1 MIGILLAGIFITKTT
16 SSLTSGSGDAGIAQA
31 SLGRSAEAAS
41 IPSTGV
47 MSASPETVF
56 AYNEPGSEAGA
67 GVRSARTESPQAGAA
82 QAEDAQAGG
91 AQADRAR
98 IENAP
103 VENAQ
108 ADGSQAEGTQA
119 EGTQTG
125 TQADEAQAGGAQA
138 AGTQA
143 AADQEEPA
151 VREDGQPEAA
161 AAANEAAPAMAGLE
175 SAAPKETALPEAASG
190 VPAEETAAEETVKS
204 PLDPSVDPPKDS
216 SVLGEEKEYTLEELK
231 DRLQTV
237 EEQIAAQEEAA
248 DSNPASRYMAAEYAW
263 NLWDGEL
270 NLIYSHIRSHMS
282 EKEAEDLKREEVAWL
297 KERDLAAEQA
307 YVQNDTPPKQ
317 SIQYITISAQKTRE
331 RCYELLEQYE
341 DVLER

>member
-47 MSASPETVF
+47 MSASPETAF
-56 AYNEPGSEAGA
+56 AYNEPGSETGA
-67 GVRSARTESPQAGAA
+67 GVRSARTE
-82 QAEDAQAGG
+82 
-91 AQADRAR
+91 
-98 IENAP
+98 NAP
-103 VENAQ
+103 VERAQ
-108 ADGSQAEGTQA
+108 TDGSQAEGTRV
-119 EGTQTG
+119 EGTQADEPQAAG
-125 TQADEAQAGGAQA
+125 AQADEAQAGGAQA
-138 AGTQA
+138 AGTQEEPA
-143 AADQEEPA
+143 QEEPA
-151 VREDGQPEAA
+151 VREDGQPAAA

-175 SAAPKETALPEAASG
+175 SAAPKETALPEAAAG
-190 VPAEETAAEETVKS
+190 APAEETAAEETVKS
-204 PLDPSVDPPKDS
+204 PLDPSVDPPKAS

-237 EEQIAAQEEAA
+237 EEQIAAQGEAA

-282 EKEAEDLKREEVAWL
+282 EEEAEDLKREEVAWL

-331 RCYELLEQYE
+331 RCYELLEQYA

>member
-47 MSASPETVF
+47 MSASPETAF
-56 AYNEPGSEAGA
+56 AYNEPGSETGA
-67 GVRSARTESPQAGAA
+67 GVRSARTE
-82 QAEDAQAGG
+82 
-91 AQADRAR
+91 
-98 IENAP
+98 NAP
-103 VENAQ
+103 VERAQ
-108 ADGSQAEGTQA
+108 TDGSQAEGTRA

-125 TQADEAQAGGAQA
+125 TQADEPQAGGAQA
-138 AGTQA
+138 AGA
-143 AADQEEPA
+143 QEEPA

-175 SAAPKETALPEAASG
+175 SAAPKETALPEAAAG
-190 VPAEETAAEETVKS
+190 APAEETAAEETVKS
-204 PLDPSVDPPKDS
+204 PLDPSVDPPKAS

-237 EEQIAAQEEAA
+237 EEQIAAQEEAV

-282 EKEAEDLKREEVAWL
+282 EEEAEDLKREEVAWL

-331 RCYELLEQYE
+331 RCYELLEQYA

>member
-1 MIGILLAGIFITKTT
+1 MIGILLVGIFITKTT

-47 MSASPETVF
+47 MSASPETAF

-67 GVRSARTESPQAGAA
+67 GVRSARTE
-82 QAEDAQAGG
+82 
-91 AQADRAR
+91 
-98 IENAP
+98 NAP
-103 VENAQ
+103 VERAQ
-108 ADGSQAEGTQA
+108 TDGSQAEGTRA
-119 EGTQTG
+119 EGTQADEPQAAG
-125 TQADEAQAGGAQA
+125 AGADEAQAGGAQA
-138 AGTQA
+138 AGA
-143 AADQEEPA
+143 QEEPA

-175 SAAPKETALPEAASG
+175 SAAPKETALPEAAAG
-190 VPAEETAAEETVKS
+190 APAEETAAEETVKS
-204 PLDPSVDPPKDS
+204 PLDPSVDPPKAS

-237 EEQIAAQEEAA
+237 EEQIAAQEAA
-248 DSNPASRYMAAEYAW
+248 VDSNPASRYMAAEYAW

-282 EKEAEDLKREEVAWL
+282 EEEAENLKREEVAWL

-331 RCYELLEQYE
+331 RCYELLEQYA

>member
-47 MSASPETVF
+47 MSASPETAF

-67 GVRSARTESPQAGAA
+67 GVRSARTE
-82 QAEDAQAGG
+82 
-91 AQADRAR
+91 
-98 IENAP
+98 NAP
-103 VENAQ
+103 VERAQ
-108 ADGSQAEGTQA
+108 TDGSQAEGTRV
-119 EGTQTG
+119 EGTQADEPQAAG
-125 TQADEAQAGGAQA
+125 AGADEAQAGGAQA
-138 AGTQA
+138 AGA
-143 AADQEEPA
+143 QEEPA

-175 SAAPKETALPEAASG
+175 SAAPKETALPEAAAG
-190 VPAEETAAEETVKS
+190 APAEETAAEETVKS
-204 PLDPSVDPPKDS
+204 PLDPSVDPPKAS

-282 EKEAEDLKREEVAWL
+282 EEEAEDLKREEVAWL

-331 RCYELLEQYE
+331 RCYELLEQYA

>member
-47 MSASPETVF
+47 MSASPETAF
-56 AYNEPGSEAGA
+56 AYNEPGSETGA
-67 GVRSARTESPQAGAA
+67 GVRSARTE
-82 QAEDAQAGG
+82 
-91 AQADRAR
+91 
-98 IENAP
+98 NAP
-103 VENAQ
+103 VERAQ
-108 ADGSQAEGTQA
+108 TDGSQAEGTRA
-119 EGTQTG
+119 EGTQTE
-125 TQADEAQAGGAQA
+125 TQVDEPQAAGAQA
-138 AGTQA
+138 AGT
-143 AADQEEPA
+143 QEEPA

-175 SAAPKETALPEAASG
+175 SAASKEMALPEAAAG
-190 VPAEETAAEETVKS
+190 APAEETAAEETGKA
-204 PLDPSVDPPKDS
+204 PLDPSVDPPKAS

-282 EKEAEDLKREEVAWL
+282 EEEAEDLKREEVAWL

-331 RCYELLEQYE
+331 RCYELLEQYA

>member
-47 MSASPETVF
+47 MSASPETAF
-56 AYNEPGSEAGA
+56 AYNEPGSETGA
-67 GVRSARTESPQAGAA
+67 GVRSARTE
-82 QAEDAQAGG
+82 
-91 AQADRAR
+91 
-98 IENAP
+98 NAP
-103 VENAQ
+103 VERAQ
-108 ADGSQAEGTQA
+108 TDGSQAEGTWA
-119 EGTQTG
+119 EG
-125 TQADEAQAGGAQA
+125 TQADEPQAAGAQA
-138 AGTQA
+138 AGT
-143 AADQEEPA
+143 QEEPA

-175 SAAPKETALPEAASG
+175 SAAPKETALPEAAAG
-190 VPAEETAAEETVKS
+190 APAEETAAEETVKS
-204 PLDPSVDPPKDS
+204 PLDPSVDPPKAS

-282 EKEAEDLKREEVAWL
+282 EEEAEDLKREEVAWL

-331 RCYELLEQYE
+331 RCYELLEQYA

>member
-47 MSASPETVF
+47 MSASPETAF

-67 GVRSARTESPQAGAA
+67 GVRSARTE
-82 QAEDAQAGG
+82 
-91 AQADRAR
+91 
-98 IENAP
+98 NAP
-103 VENAQ
+103 VERAQ
-108 ADGSQAEGTQA
+108 TDGSQAEGTRV
-119 EGTQTG
+119 EGTQADEPQAAG
-125 TQADEAQAGGAQA
+125 AGADEAQAGGAQA
-138 AGTQA
+138 AGA
-143 AADQEEPA
+143 QEEPA

-175 SAAPKETALPEAASG
+175 SAAPKETALPEAAAG
-190 VPAEETAAEETVKS
+190 TPAEETAAEETVKS
-204 PLDPSVDPPKDS
+204 PLDPSVDPPKAS

-270 NLIYSHIRSHMS
+270 NLIYSHIRSHML
-282 EKEAEDLKREEVAWL
+282 EEEAENLKREEVAWL

-331 RCYELLEQYE
+331 RCYELLEQYA

>member
-47 MSASPETVF
+47 MSASPETAF
-56 AYNEPGSEAGA
+56 AYNEPGSETGA
-67 GVRSARTESPQAGAA
+67 GVRSARTE
-82 QAEDAQAGG
+82 
-91 AQADRAR
+91 
-98 IENAP
+98 NAP
-103 VENAQ
+103 VERAQ
-108 ADGSQAEGTQA
+108 TDGSQAEGTRV
-119 EGTQTG
+119 EGTQADEPQAG
-125 TQADEAQAGGAQA
+125 DAQADEAQAGGAQA
-138 AGTQA
+138 AGA
-143 AADQEEPA
+143 QEEPA

-175 SAAPKETALPEAASG
+175 SAAPKETALPEAAAG
-190 VPAEETAAEETVKS
+190 APAEETAAEETVKS
-204 PLDPSVDPPKDS
+204 PLDPSVDPPKAS

-270 NLIYSHIRSHMS
+270 NLIYSHIRSHML
-282 EKEAEDLKREEVAWL
+282 EEEAEDLKREEVAWL

-331 RCYELLEQYE
+331 RCYELLEQYA

>member
-41 IPSTGV
+41 IPGTGV
-47 MSASPETVF
+47 MSASPETAF

-67 GVRSARTESPQAGAA
+67 GVRSARTE
-82 QAEDAQAGG
+82 
-91 AQADRAR
+91 
-98 IENAP
+98 NAP
-103 VENAQ
+103 VERAQ
-108 ADGSQAEGTQA
+108 TDGSQAEGTRV
-119 EGTQTG
+119 EG
-125 TQADEAQAGGAQA
+125 TQADEPQAAGAGADDAQAGGAQA
-138 AGTQA
+138 AGA
-143 AADQEEPA
+143 QEEPA
-151 VREDGQPEAA
+151 VREDGQPAAA

-175 SAAPKETALPEAASG
+175 SAAPKETALPEAAAG
-190 VPAEETAAEETVKS
+190 APAEETAAEETVKS
-204 PLDPSVDPPKDS
+204 PLDPSVDPPKAS

-282 EKEAEDLKREEVAWL
+282 EEEAEDLKREEVAWL

-331 RCYELLEQYE
+331 RCYELLEQYA

>member
-31 SLGRSAEAAS
+31 SLGRSTEAAS

-47 MSASPETVF
+47 MSASPETAF

-67 GVRSARTESPQAGAA
+67 GVRSARTE
-82 QAEDAQAGG
+82 
-91 AQADRAR
+91 
-98 IENAP
+98 NAP
-103 VENAQ
+103 VERAQ
-108 ADGSQAEGTQA
+108 TDGSQAEGTRV
-119 EGTQTG
+119 EGTQADEPQAAG
-125 TQADEAQAGGAQA
+125 AGADEAQAGGAQA
-138 AGTQA
+138 AGTQ
-143 AADQEEPA
+143 EEPA
-151 VREDGQPEAA
+151 VREDGQPAAA

-175 SAAPKETALPEAASG
+175 SAAPKETAFPEAAAG
-190 VPAEETAAEETVKS
+190 APAEETAAEETVKS
-204 PLDPSVDPPKDS
+204 PLDPSVDPPKAS

-270 NLIYSHIRSHMS
+270 NLIYSHIRSHML
-282 EKEAEDLKREEVAWL
+282 EEEAEDLKREEVAWL

-331 RCYELLEQYE
+331 RCYELLEQYA

>member
-47 MSASPETVF
+47 MSASPETAF
-56 AYNEPGSEAGA
+56 AYNEPGSETGA
-67 GVRSARTESPQAGAA
+67 GVRSARTE
-82 QAEDAQAGG
+82 
-91 AQADRAR
+91 
-98 IENAP
+98 NAP
-103 VENAQ
+103 VERAQ
-108 ADGSQAEGTQA
+108 TDGSQAEGTRV
-119 EGTQTG
+119 EGTQADEPQAAG
-125 TQADEAQAGGAQA
+125 AQADEAQAGGAQA
-138 AGTQA
+138 AGTQEEPA
-143 AADQEEPA
+143 QEEPA
-151 VREDGQPEAA
+151 VREDGQPAAA
-161 AAANEAAPAMAGLE
+161 AAANEAAPAMSGLE
-175 SAAPKETALPEAASG
+175 SAASKETALPEAAAG
-190 VPAEETAAEETVKS
+190 APAEETAAEETVKS
-204 PLDPSVDPPKDS
+204 PLDPSVDPPKAS

-282 EKEAEDLKREEVAWL
+282 EEEAEDLKREEVAWL

-331 RCYELLEQYE
+331 RCYELLEQYA

>member
-31 SLGRSAEAAS
+31 SLGRSAEATS

-47 MSASPETVF
+47 MSASPETAF
-56 AYNEPGSEAGA
+56 AYNEPGSETGA
-67 GVRSARTESPQAGAA
+67 GVRSARTE
-82 QAEDAQAGG
+82 
-91 AQADRAR
+91 
-98 IENAP
+98 NAP
-103 VENAQ
+103 VERAQ
-108 ADGSQAEGTQA
+108 TDGSQAEETRA
-119 EGTQTG
+119 EGTQTE
-125 TQADEAQAGGAQA
+125 TQADEPQAGDAQA
-138 AGTQA
+138 AGT
-143 AADQEEPA
+143 QEEPA

-175 SAAPKETALPEAASG
+175 SAAPKETALPEAAAG
-190 VPAEETAAEETVKS
+190 APAEETAAEETVKS
-204 PLDPSVDPPKDS
+204 PLDPSVDPPKAS

-237 EEQIAAQEEAA
+237 EEQIAAQEAA
-248 DSNPASRYMAAEYAW
+248 VDSNPASRYMAAEYAW

-282 EKEAEDLKREEVAWL
+282 EEEAENLKREEVAWL

-331 RCYELLEQYE
+331 RCYELLEQYA

>member
-47 MSASPETVF
+47 MSASPETAF

-67 GVRSARTESPQAGAA
+67 GVRSARTE
-82 QAEDAQAGG
+82 
-91 AQADRAR
+91 
-98 IENAP
+98 NAP
-103 VENAQ
+103 VERAQ
-108 ADGSQAEGTQA
+108 TDGSQAEGTRV
-119 EGTQTG
+119 EGTQADEPQAAG
-125 TQADEAQAGGAQA
+125 AGADEAQAGGAQA
-138 AGTQA
+138 AGTQ
-143 AADQEEPA
+143 EEPA
-151 VREDGQPEAA
+151 VREDGQPAAA

-175 SAAPKETALPEAASG
+175 SAAPKETALPEAAAG
-190 VPAEETAAEETVKS
+190 APAEETAAEETVKS
-204 PLDPSVDPPKDS
+204 PLDPSVDPPKAS

-282 EKEAEDLKREEVAWL
+282 EEEAENLKREEVAWL

-331 RCYELLEQYE
+331 RCYELLEQYA

>member
-47 MSASPETVF
+47 MSASPETAF

-67 GVRSARTESPQAGAA
+67 GVRSARTE
-82 QAEDAQAGG
+82 
-91 AQADRAR
+91 
-98 IENAP
+98 NAP
-103 VENAQ
+103 VERAQ
-108 ADGSQAEGTQA
+108 TDGSQAEGTRV
-119 EGTQTG
+119 EG
-125 TQADEAQAGGAQA
+125 TQADEPQAAGAQA
-138 AGTQA
+138 AGT
-143 AADQEEPA
+143 QEEPA

-175 SAAPKETALPEAASG
+175 SAASKETALPEAAAG
-190 VPAEETAAEETVKS
+190 APAEETAAEETVKS
-204 PLDPSVDPPKDS
+204 PLDPSVDPPKAS

-282 EKEAEDLKREEVAWL
+282 EEEAEDLKREEVAWL

-331 RCYELLEQYE
+331 RCYELLEQYA

>member
-47 MSASPETVF
+47 MSASPETAF

-67 GVRSARTESPQAGAA
+67 GVRSARTE
-82 QAEDAQAGG
+82 
-91 AQADRAR
+91 
-98 IENAP
+98 NAP
-103 VENAQ
+103 VERAQ
-108 ADGSQAEGTQA
+108 TDGSQAEGTRV
-119 EGTQTG
+119 EGTQADEPQAAG
-125 TQADEAQAGGAQA
+125 AGADEAQAGGAQA
-138 AGTQA
+138 AGTQ
-143 AADQEEPA
+143 EEPA
-151 VREDGQPEAA
+151 VREDGQPAAA

-175 SAAPKETALPEAASG
+175 SAAPKETALPEAAAG
-190 VPAEETAAEETVKS
+190 APAEETAAEETVKS
-204 PLDPSVDPPKDS
+204 PLDPSVDPPKAS
-216 SVLGEEKEYTLEELK
+216 SVLGEDKEYTLEELK

-282 EKEAEDLKREEVAWL
+282 EEEAEDLKREEVAWL

-331 RCYELLEQYE
+331 RCYELLEQYA

>member
-1 MIGILLAGIFITKTT
+1 MNKRMWIVMIGILLAGIFITKTT

-31 SLGRSAEAAS
+31 SLGRSTEAAS

-47 MSASPETVF
+47 MSASPETAF

-67 GVRSARTESPQAGAA
+67 GVRSARTE
-82 QAEDAQAGG
+82 
-91 AQADRAR
+91 
-98 IENAP
+98 NAP
-103 VENAQ
+103 VERAQ
-108 ADGSQAEGTQA
+108 TDGSQAEGTRV
-119 EGTQTG
+119 EGTQADEPQAAG
-125 TQADEAQAGGAQA
+125 AGADEAQAGGAQA
-138 AGTQA
+138 AGTQ
-143 AADQEEPA
+143 EEPA
-151 VREDGQPEAA
+151 VREDGQPAAA

-175 SAAPKETALPEAASG
+175 SAAPKETAFPEAAAG
-190 VPAEETAAEETVKS
+190 APAEETAAEETVKS
-204 PLDPSVDPPKDS
+204 PLDPSVDPPKAS

-282 EKEAEDLKREEVAWL
+282 EEEAEDLKREEVAWL

-331 RCYELLEQYE
+331 RCYELLEQYA

>member
-47 MSASPETVF
+47 MSASPEMAF
-56 AYNEPGSEAGA
+56 AYNEPGSETGA
-67 GVRSARTESPQAGAA
+67 GVRSARTE
-82 QAEDAQAGG
+82 
-91 AQADRAR
+91 
-98 IENAP
+98 NAP
-103 VENAQ
+103 VERAQ
-108 ADGSQAEGTQA
+108 TDGSQAEGTRV
-119 EGTQTG
+119 EGTQADEPQAAG
-125 TQADEAQAGGAQA
+125 AGADEAQAGGAQA
-138 AGTQA
+138 AGTQ
-143 AADQEEPA
+143 EEPA
-151 VREDGQPEAA
+151 VREDGQPAAA

-175 SAAPKETALPEAASG
+175 SAAPKETALPEAAAG
-190 VPAEETAAEETVKS
+190 APAEETAAEETVKS
-204 PLDPSVDPPKDS
+204 PLDPSVDPPKAS

-237 EEQIAAQEEAA
+237 EEQIAAQEEAV

-282 EKEAEDLKREEVAWL
+282 EEEAEDLKREEVAWL

-331 RCYELLEQYE
+331 RCYELLEQYA

>member
-47 MSASPETVF
+47 MSASPETAF
-56 AYNEPGSEAGA
+56 AYNEPGSETGA
-67 GVRSARTESPQAGAA
+67 GVRSARTE
-82 QAEDAQAGG
+82 
-91 AQADRAR
+91 
-98 IENAP
+98 NAP
-103 VENAQ
+103 VERAQ
-108 ADGSQAEGTQA
+108 TDGSQAEGTWA
-119 EGTQTG
+119 EG
-125 TQADEAQAGGAQA
+125 TQADEPQAAGAQA
-138 AGTQA
+138 AGT
-143 AADQEEPA
+143 QEEPA

-175 SAAPKETALPEAASG
+175 SAASKEMALPEAAAG
-190 VPAEETAAEETVKS
+190 APAEETAAEETVKS
-204 PLDPSVDPPKDS
+204 PLDPSVDPPKAS

-282 EKEAEDLKREEVAWL
+282 EEEAEDLKREEVAWL

-331 RCYELLEQYE
+331 RCYELLEQYA

>member
-47 MSASPETVF
+47 MSASPETAF

-67 GVRSARTESPQAGAA
+67 GVRSARTE
-82 QAEDAQAGG
+82 
-91 AQADRAR
+91 
-98 IENAP
+98 NAP
-103 VENAQ
+103 VERAQ
-108 ADGSQAEGTQA
+108 TDGSQAEGTRA
-119 EGTQTG
+119 EGTQTE
-125 TQADEAQAGGAQA
+125 TQVDEPQAAGAQA
-138 AGTQA
+138 AGT
-143 AADQEEPA
+143 QEEPA

-161 AAANEAAPAMAGLE
+161 AAANEAAPTMAGLE
-175 SAAPKETALPEAASG
+175 SAAPKETALPEAAAG
-190 VPAEETAAEETVKS
+190 APAEETAAEETVKS
-204 PLDPSVDPPKDS
+204 PLDPSVDPPKAS

-282 EKEAEDLKREEVAWL
+282 EEEAEDLKREEVAWL

-331 RCYELLEQYE
+331 RCYELLEQYA

>member
-47 MSASPETVF
+47 MSASPETAF
-56 AYNEPGSEAGA
+56 AYNEPGSETGA
-67 GVRSARTESPQAGAA
+67 GVRSARTE
-82 QAEDAQAGG
+82 
-91 AQADRAR
+91 
-98 IENAP
+98 NAP
-103 VENAQ
+103 VERAQ
-108 ADGSQAEGTQA
+108 TDGSQAEGTRV
-119 EGTQTG
+119 EGTQADEPQAG
-125 TQADEAQAGGAQA
+125 DAQADEAQAGGAQA
-138 AGTQA
+138 AGA
-143 AADQEEPA
+143 QEEPA

-175 SAAPKETALPEAASG
+175 SAAPKETALPEAAAG
-190 VPAEETAAEETVKS
+190 APAEETAAEETVKS
-204 PLDPSVDPPKDS
+204 PLDPSVDPPKAS

-282 EKEAEDLKREEVAWL
+282 EEEAEDLKREEVAWL

-331 RCYELLEQYE
+331 RCYELLEQYA

>member
-47 MSASPETVF
+47 MSASPETAF

-67 GVRSARTESPQAGAA
+67 GVRSARTE
-82 QAEDAQAGG
+82 
-91 AQADRAR
+91 
-98 IENAP
+98 NAP
-103 VENAQ
+103 VERAQ
-108 ADGSQAEGTQA
+108 TDGSQAEGTRV
-119 EGTQTG
+119 EGTQADEPQAAG
-125 TQADEAQAGGAQA
+125 AGADEAQAGGAQA
-138 AGTQA
+138 AGA
-143 AADQEEPA
+143 QEEPA
-151 VREDGQPEAA
+151 VREDGQPAAA

-175 SAAPKETALPEAASG
+175 SAAPKETALPEAAAG
-190 VPAEETAAEETVKS
+190 APAEETAAEETVKS
-204 PLDPSVDPPKDS
+204 PLDPSVDPPKAS
-216 SVLGEEKEYTLEELK
+216 SVLGEDKEYTLEELK

-237 EEQIAAQEEAA
+237 EEQIAAQEAA
-248 DSNPASRYMAAEYAW
+248 VDSNPASRYMAAEYAW

-282 EKEAEDLKREEVAWL
+282 EEEAEDLKREEVAWL

-317 SIQYITISAQKTRE
+317 SIQYITISAQETRE
-331 RCYELLEQYE
+331 RCYELLEQYA

>member
-1 MIGILLAGIFITKTT
+1 MNKRMWIVMIGILLAGIFITKTT

-47 MSASPETVF
+47 MSASPETAF

-67 GVRSARTESPQAGAA
+67 GVRSARTE
-82 QAEDAQAGG
+82 
-91 AQADRAR
+91 
-98 IENAP
+98 NAP
-103 VENAQ
+103 VERAQ
-108 ADGSQAEGTQA
+108 TDGSQAEGTRV
-119 EGTQTG
+119 EGTQADEPQAAG
-125 TQADEAQAGGAQA
+125 AGADEAQAGGAQA
-138 AGTQA
+138 AGTQ
-143 AADQEEPA
+143 EEPA
-151 VREDGQPEAA
+151 VREDGQPAAA

-175 SAAPKETALPEAASG
+175 SAAPKETALPEAAAG
-190 VPAEETAAEETVKS
+190 APAEETAAEETVKS
-204 PLDPSVDPPKDS
+204 PLDPSVDPPKAS

-237 EEQIAAQEEAA
+237 EEQIAAQEEAV

-282 EKEAEDLKREEVAWL
+282 EEEAEDLKREEVAWL

-331 RCYELLEQYE
+331 RCYELLEQYA

>member
-1 MIGILLAGIFITKTT
+1 MNKRMWIVMIGILLAGIFITKTT

-47 MSASPETVF
+47 MSASPETAF

-67 GVRSARTESPQAGAA
+67 GVRSARTE
-82 QAEDAQAGG
+82 
-91 AQADRAR
+91 
-98 IENAP
+98 NAP
-103 VENAQ
+103 VERAQ
-108 ADGSQAEGTQA
+108 TDGSQAEGTRV
-119 EGTQTG
+119 EGTQADEPQAAG
-125 TQADEAQAGGAQA
+125 AGADEAQAGGAQA
-138 AGTQA
+138 AGTQ
-143 AADQEEPA
+143 EEPA
-151 VREDGQPEAA
+151 VREDGQPAAA

-175 SAAPKETALPEAASG
+175 SAAPKETAFPEAAAG
-190 VPAEETAAEETVKS
+190 APAEETAAEETVKS
-204 PLDPSVDPPKDS
+204 PLDPSVDPPKAS

-282 EKEAEDLKREEVAWL
+282 EEEAEDLKREEVAWL

-331 RCYELLEQYE
+331 RCYELLEQYA

>member
-1 MIGILLAGIFITKTT
+1 MIGILLVGIFITKTT

-47 MSASPETVF
+47 MSASPETAF
-56 AYNEPGSEAGA
+56 AYNEPGSETGA
-67 GVRSARTESPQAGAA
+67 GVRSARTE
-82 QAEDAQAGG
+82 
-91 AQADRAR
+91 
-98 IENAP
+98 NAP
-103 VENAQ
+103 VERAQ
-108 ADGSQAEGTQA
+108 TDGSQAEGTQT

-151 VREDGQPEAA
+151 VREDGQPAA
-161 AAANEAAPAMAGLE
+161 AAAENEAAPAMAGLE
-175 SAAPKETALPEAASG
+175 GAAPKETALPEAAAGAS
-190 VPAEETAAEETVKS
+190 AEETAAEETVKS
-204 PLDPSVDPPKDS
+204 PLDPSVDPPKAS

-282 EKEAEDLKREEVAWL
+282 EEEAEDLKREEVAWL

-331 RCYELLEQYE
+331 RCYELLEQYA

>member
-47 MSASPETVF
+47 MSASPETAF
-56 AYNEPGSEAGA
+56 AYNEPGSETGA
-67 GVRSARTESPQAGAA
+67 GVRSARTE
-82 QAEDAQAGG
+82 
-91 AQADRAR
+91 
-98 IENAP
+98 NAP
-103 VENAQ
+103 VERAQ
-108 ADGSQAEGTQA
+108 TDGSQAEGTQA
-119 EGTQTG
+119 EGTQIG
-125 TQADEAQAGGAQA
+125 TQADEPQAAGAGADEAQAGGAQA
-138 AGTQA
+138 AGTQEEPA
-143 AADQEEPA
+143 QEEPA
-151 VREDGQPEAA
+151 VREDGQPAAA
-161 AAANEAAPAMAGLE
+161 AAANEAAPAMSGLE
-175 SAAPKETALPEAASG
+175 SAASKETALPEAAAG
-190 VPAEETAAEETVKS
+190 APAEETAAEETVKS
-204 PLDPSVDPPKDS
+204 PLDPSVDPPKAS

-237 EEQIAAQEEAA
+237 EEQIAAQGEAA

-282 EKEAEDLKREEVAWL
+282 EEEAEDLKREEVAWL

-331 RCYELLEQYE
+331 RCYELLEQYA

>member
-1 MIGILLAGIFITKTT
+1 MNKRMWIVMIGILLAGIFITKTT

-47 MSASPETVF
+47 MSASPETAF

-67 GVRSARTESPQAGAA
+67 GVRSARTE
-82 QAEDAQAGG
+82 
-91 AQADRAR
+91 
-98 IENAP
+98 NAP
-103 VENAQ
+103 VERAQ
-108 ADGSQAEGTQA
+108 TDGSQAEGTRV
-119 EGTQTG
+119 EGTQADEPQAAG
-125 TQADEAQAGGAQA
+125 AGADEAQAGGAQA
-138 AGTQA
+138 AGTQ
-143 AADQEEPA
+143 EEPA
-151 VREDGQPEAA
+151 VREDGQPAAA

-175 SAAPKETALPEAASG
+175 SAAPKETALPEAAAG
-190 VPAEETAAEETVKS
+190 APAEETAAEETVKS
-204 PLDPSVDPPKDS
+204 PLDPSVDPPKAS

-282 EKEAEDLKREEVAWL
+282 EEEAEDLKREEVAWL

-331 RCYELLEQYE
+331 RCYELLEQYA

>member
-47 MSASPETVF
+47 MSASPETAF

-67 GVRSARTESPQAGAA
+67 GVRSARTE
-82 QAEDAQAGG
+82 
-91 AQADRAR
+91 
-98 IENAP
+98 NAP
-103 VENAQ
+103 VERAQ
-108 ADGSQAEGTQA
+108 TDGSQAEGTWA
-119 EGTQTG
+119 EG
-125 TQADEAQAGGAQA
+125 TQADEPQAAGAQA
-138 AGTQA
+138 AGT
-143 AADQEEPA
+143 QEEPA
-151 VREDGQPEAA
+151 VREDGQPAAA

-175 SAAPKETALPEAASG
+175 SAAPKETALPEAAAG
-190 VPAEETAAEETVKS
+190 APAEETAAEETVKS
-204 PLDPSVDPPKDS
+204 PLDPSVDPPKAS

-270 NLIYSHIRSHMS
+270 NLIYSHIRSHML
-282 EKEAEDLKREEVAWL
+282 EEEAEDLKREEVAWL

-331 RCYELLEQYE
+331 RCYELLEQYA

>member
-1 MIGILLAGIFITKTT
+1 MLI
-16 SSLTSGSGDAGIAQA
+16 
-31 SLGRSAEAAS
+31 
-41 IPSTGV
+41 
-47 MSASPETVF
+47 MSRDLRQ
-56 AYNEPGSEAGA
+56 GA
-67 GVRSARTESPQAGAA
+67 GVRSARTE
-82 QAEDAQAGG
+82 
-91 AQADRAR
+91 
-98 IENAP
+98 NAP
-103 VENAQ
+103 VERAQ
-108 ADGSQAEGTQA
+108 TDGSQAEGTLA
-119 EGTQTG
+119 EGTQIG
-125 TQADEAQAGGAQA
+125 TQADEPQAAGAGADEAQAGGAQA
-138 AGTQA
+138 AGTQ
-143 AADQEEPA
+143 EEPA
-151 VREDGQPEAA
+151 VREDGQPAAA

-175 SAAPKETALPEAASG
+175 SAAPKETAFPEAAAG
-190 VPAEETAAEETVKS
+190 APAEETAAEETVKS
-204 PLDPSVDPPKDS
+204 PLDPSVDPPKAS

-237 EEQIAAQEEAA
+237 EEQIAAQEEAV

-282 EKEAEDLKREEVAWL
+282 EEEAEDLKREEVAWL

-331 RCYELLEQYE
+331 RCYELLEQYA

>member
-1 MIGILLAGIFITKTT
+1 M
-16 SSLTSGSGDAGIAQA
+16 
-31 SLGRSAEAAS
+31 GRSAEAAS

-47 MSASPETVF
+47 MSASPETAF

-67 GVRSARTESPQAGAA
+67 GVRSARTE
-82 QAEDAQAGG
+82 
-91 AQADRAR
+91 
-98 IENAP
+98 NAP
-103 VENAQ
+103 VERAQ
-108 ADGSQAEGTQA
+108 TDGSQAEGTQA
-119 EGTQTG
+119 EGTQIG
-125 TQADEAQAGGAQA
+125 TQADEPQAGDAQADEAQAGGAQA
-138 AGTQA
+138 AGA
-143 AADQEEPA
+143 QEEPA

-175 SAAPKETALPEAASG
+175 SAAPKETALPEAAAG
-190 VPAEETAAEETVKS
+190 APVEETAAEETVKS
-204 PLDPSVDPPKDS
+204 PLDPSVDPPKAS

-237 EEQIAAQEEAA
+237 EEQIAAQEEAV

-282 EKEAEDLKREEVAWL
+282 EEEAEDLKREEVAWL

-331 RCYELLEQYE
+331 RCYELLEQYA

>member
-47 MSASPETVF
+47 MSASPETAF

-67 GVRSARTESPQAGAA
+67 GVRSARTE
-82 QAEDAQAGG
+82 
-91 AQADRAR
+91 
-98 IENAP
+98 NAP
-103 VENAQ
+103 VERAQ
-108 ADGSQAEGTQA
+108 TDGSQAEGTRV
-119 EGTQTG
+119 EGTQADEPQAAG
-125 TQADEAQAGGAQA
+125 AQADEAQARGAQA
-138 AGTQA
+138 TGA
-143 AADQEEPA
+143 QEEPA
-151 VREDGQPEAA
+151 VREDGQPAAA

-175 SAAPKETALPEAASG
+175 SAAPKETALPEAAAG
-190 VPAEETAAEETVKS
+190 APAEETAAEETVKS
-204 PLDPSVDPPKDS
+204 PLDPSVDPPKAS

-282 EKEAEDLKREEVAWL
+282 EEEAEDLKREEVAWL

-331 RCYELLEQYE
+331 RCHELLEQYA

>member
-47 MSASPETVF
+47 MSASPETAF

-67 GVRSARTESPQAGAA
+67 GVRSARTE
-82 QAEDAQAGG
+82 
-91 AQADRAR
+91 
-98 IENAP
+98 NAP
-103 VENAQ
+103 VERAQ
-108 ADGSQAEGTQA
+108 TDGSQAEGTRV
-119 EGTQTG
+119 EGTQADEPQAAG
-125 TQADEAQAGGAQA
+125 AGADEAQAGGAQA
-138 AGTQA
+138 AGT
-143 AADQEEPA
+143 QEEPA

-161 AAANEAAPAMAGLE
+161 AAANEDAPAMAGLE
-175 SAAPKETALPEAASG
+175 SAAPKETALPEAAAG
-190 VPAEETAAEETVKS
+190 APAEETAAEETVKS
-204 PLDPSVDPPKDS
+204 PLDPSVDPPKAS

-282 EKEAEDLKREEVAWL
+282 EEEAEDLKREEVAWL

-331 RCYELLEQYE
+331 RCYELLEQYA

>member
-47 MSASPETVF
+47 MSASPEMAF
-56 AYNEPGSEAGA
+56 AYNEPGSETGA
-67 GVRSARTESPQAGAA
+67 GVRSARTESPQAEGA
-82 QAEDAQAGG
+82 QAEG
-91 AQADRAR
+91 ART
-98 IENAP
+98 ENAP
-103 VENAQ
+103 VERAQ
-108 ADGSQAEGTQA
+108 TDGSQAEGTWA
-119 EGTQTG
+119 EG
-125 TQADEAQAGGAQA
+125 TQADEPQAGGAQA
-138 AGTQA
+138 AGTQ
-143 AADQEEPA
+143 EEPA
-151 VREDGQPEAA
+151 VRQDGQPAAA

-175 SAAPKETALPEAASG
+175 SAAPKETALPEAAAG
-190 VPAEETAAEETVKS
+190 APAEETAAEETVKS
-204 PLDPSVDPPKDS
+204 PLDPSVDPPKAS

-270 NLIYSHIRSHMS
+270 NLIYSHIRSHML
-282 EKEAEDLKREEVAWL
+282 EEEAEDLKREEVAWL

-331 RCYELLEQYE
+331 RCYELLEQYA

>member
-47 MSASPETVF
+47 MSASPETAF
-56 AYNEPGSEAGA
+56 AYNEPGSETEA
-67 GVRSARTESPQAGAA
+67 GVRSARTE
-82 QAEDAQAGG
+82 
-91 AQADRAR
+91 
-98 IENAP
+98 NAP
-103 VENAQ
+103 VERAQ
-108 ADGSQAEGTQA
+108 TDGSQAEGTWA
-119 EGTQTG
+119 EG
-125 TQADEAQAGGAQA
+125 TQADEPQAAGAQA
-138 AGTQA
+138 AGT
-143 AADQEEPA
+143 QEEPA
-151 VREDGQPEAA
+151 VREDGQPAAA

-175 SAAPKETALPEAASG
+175 SAAPKETALPEAAAG
-190 VPAEETAAEETVKS
+190 TPAEETAAEETVKS
-204 PLDPSVDPPKDS
+204 PLDPSVDPPKAS

-282 EKEAEDLKREEVAWL
+282 EEEAEDLKREEVAWL

-331 RCYELLEQYE
+331 RCYELLEQYA

>member
-47 MSASPETVF
+47 MSASPETAF

-67 GVRSARTESPQAGAA
+67 GVRSARTE
-82 QAEDAQAGG
+82 
-91 AQADRAR
+91 
-98 IENAP
+98 NAP
-103 VENAQ
+103 VERAQ
-108 ADGSQAEGTQA
+108 TDGSQAEGTRV
-119 EGTQTG
+119 EGTQADEPQAAG
-125 TQADEAQAGGAQA
+125 AGADEAQAGGAQA
-138 AGTQA
+138 AGTQ
-143 AADQEEPA
+143 EEPA
-151 VREDGQPEAA
+151 VREDGQPAAA

-175 SAAPKETALPEAASG
+175 SAAPKETAFPEAAAG
-190 VPAEETAAEETVKS
+190 APAEETAAEETVKS
-204 PLDPSVDPPKDS
+204 PLDPSVDPPKAS

-237 EEQIAAQEEAA
+237 EEQIAAQEEAV

-282 EKEAEDLKREEVAWL
+282 EEEAEDLKREEVAWL

-331 RCYELLEQYE
+331 RCYELLEQYA

>member
-47 MSASPETVF
+47 MSASPETAF

-67 GVRSARTESPQAGAA
+67 GVRSARTE
-82 QAEDAQAGG
+82 
-91 AQADRAR
+91 
-98 IENAP
+98 NAP
-103 VENAQ
+103 VERAQ
-108 ADGSQAEGTQA
+108 TDGSQAEGTRV
-119 EGTQTG
+119 EGTQADEPQAAG
-125 TQADEAQAGGAQA
+125 AGADEAQAGGAQA
-138 AGTQA
+138 AGTQ
-143 AADQEEPA
+143 EEPA
-151 VREDGQPEAA
+151 VREDGQPAAA

-175 SAAPKETALPEAASG
+175 SAAPKETALPEAAAG
-190 VPAEETAAEETVKS
+190 APAEETAAEETVKS
-204 PLDPSVDPPKDS
+204 PLDPSVDPPKAS

-237 EEQIAAQEEAA
+237 EEQIAAQEAA
-248 DSNPASRYMAAEYAW
+248 VDSNPASRYMAAEYAW

-282 EKEAEDLKREEVAWL
+282 EEEAEDLKREEVAWL

-331 RCYELLEQYE
+331 RCYELLEQYA

>member
-47 MSASPETVF
+47 MSASPETAF

-67 GVRSARTESPQAGAA
+67 GVRSARTE
-82 QAEDAQAGG
+82 
-91 AQADRAR
+91 
-98 IENAP
+98 NAP
-103 VENAQ
+103 VERAQ
-108 ADGSQAEGTQA
+108 TDGSQAEGTRV
-119 EGTQTG
+119 EGTQADEPQAAG
-125 TQADEAQAGGAQA
+125 AGADEAQAGGAQA
-138 AGTQA
+138 AGA
-143 AADQEEPA
+143 QEEPA

-175 SAAPKETALPEAASG
+175 SAAPKETALPEAAAG
-190 VPAEETAAEETVKS
+190 APAEETAAEETVKS
-204 PLDPSVDPPKDS
+204 PLDPSVDPPKAS

-237 EEQIAAQEEAA
+237 EEQIAAQEAA
-248 DSNPASRYMAAEYAW
+248 VDSNPASRYMAAEYAW

-282 EKEAEDLKREEVAWL
+282 EEEAENLKREEVAWL

-331 RCYELLEQYE
+331 RCYELLEQYA

>member
-47 MSASPETVF
+47 MSASPETAF

-67 GVRSARTESPQAGAA
+67 GVRSARTESPQAEGA
-82 QAEDAQAGG
+82 
-91 AQADRAR
+91 RT
-98 IENAP
+98 ENAP
-103 VENAQ
+103 VERAQ
-108 ADGSQAEGTQA
+108 TDGSQAEGTWA
-119 EGTQTG
+119 EG
-125 TQADEAQAGGAQA
+125 TQADEPQAAGAQA
-138 AGTQA
+138 AGT
-143 AADQEEPA
+143 QEEPA

-175 SAAPKETALPEAASG
+175 SAAPKETALPEAAAG
-190 VPAEETAAEETVKS
+190 APAEETAAEETVKS
-204 PLDPSVDPPKDS
+204 PLDPSVDPPKAS

-282 EKEAEDLKREEVAWL
+282 EEEAEDLKREEVAWL

-331 RCYELLEQYE
+331 RCYELLEQYA

>member
-1 MIGILLAGIFITKTT
+1 MNKRMWIVMIGILLAGIFITKTT

-47 MSASPETVF
+47 MSASPETAF

-67 GVRSARTESPQAGAA
+67 GVRSARTE
-82 QAEDAQAGG
+82 
-91 AQADRAR
+91 
-98 IENAP
+98 NAP
-103 VENAQ
+103 VERAQ
-108 ADGSQAEGTQA
+108 TDGSQAEGTRV
-119 EGTQTG
+119 EGTQADEPQAAG
-125 TQADEAQAGGAQA
+125 AGADEAQAGGAQA
-138 AGTQA
+138 AGT
-143 AADQEEPA
+143 QEEPA

-175 SAAPKETALPEAASG
+175 SAAPKETALPEAAAG
-190 VPAEETAAEETVKS
+190 APAEETAAEETVKS
-204 PLDPSVDPPKDS
+204 PLDPSVDPPKAS

-282 EKEAEDLKREEVAWL
+282 EEEAEDLKREEVAWL

-331 RCYELLEQYE
+331 RCYELLEQYA

>member
-47 MSASPETVF
+47 MSASPETAF
-56 AYNEPGSEAGA
+56 AYNEPGSETGA
-67 GVRSARTESPQAGAA
+67 GVRSARTE
-82 QAEDAQAGG
+82 
-91 AQADRAR
+91 
-98 IENAP
+98 NAP
-103 VENAQ
+103 VERAQ
-108 ADGSQAEGTQA
+108 TDGSQAEGTLA
-119 EGTQTG
+119 EGTQIG
-125 TQADEAQAGGAQA
+125 TQADEPQAAGAGADEAQAGGAQA
-138 AGTQA
+138 AGTQ
-143 AADQEEPA
+143 EEPA
-151 VREDGQPEAA
+151 VREDGQPAAA

-175 SAAPKETALPEAASG
+175 SAAPKETAFPEAAAG
-190 VPAEETAAEETVKS
+190 APAEETAAEETVKS
-204 PLDPSVDPPKDS
+204 PLDPSVDPPKAS

-282 EKEAEDLKREEVAWL
+282 EEEAEDLKTGRGGVVKGAGSGGRTGL
-297 KERDLAAEQA
+297 CAERYPAEAVDPVYNDLGTEDKGA
-307 YVQNDTPPKQ
+307 
-317 SIQYITISAQKTRE
+317 
-331 RCYELLEQYE
+331 LL
-341 DVLER
+341 